1 MKCTI
6 FGRPAPCCT
15 DSTPSAEAN
24 ARPAFHKIFP
34 LNIIA
39 NIHSQIETS
48 GTVSQVAWNY
58 LFFFPLPKS
67 LPPTHSSFPS
77 LETFKGSSL
86 CFVRSKAGKKPQRFC
101 KQFPNLPPT
110 VLPRRRALA
119 LILSPTVV
127 TTIRTSCGSS
137 GVTNSSLRSVIW
149 GGG

>member
-1 MKCTI
+1 MHRVARLPHSLLKQM
-6 FGRPAPCCT
+6 P
-15 DSTPSAEAN
+15 DQLST
-24 ARPAFHKIFP
+24 KIFP

-39 NIHSQIETS
+39 DIHSQIETS
-48 GTVSQVAWNY
+48 GTASQVASNY
-58 LFFFPLPKS
+58 LFFFLLPKS
-67 LPPTHSSFPS
+67 LPPTHPSFPS

-86 CFVRSKAGKKPQRFC
+86 SCQKAGKKPQRFC

-127 TTIRTSCGSS
+127 TTIRTSCGFS